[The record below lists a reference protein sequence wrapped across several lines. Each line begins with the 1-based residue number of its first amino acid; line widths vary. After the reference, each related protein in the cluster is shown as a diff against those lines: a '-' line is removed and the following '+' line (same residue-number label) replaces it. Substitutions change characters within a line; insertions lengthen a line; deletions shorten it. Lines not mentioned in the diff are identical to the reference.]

1 MRLKLY
7 RAATVPQAMALVRA
21 ELGSDALILNTR
33 RWFEGVELTAAL
45 EPAAPIQASSHA
57 DALSYHAV
65 PAAMRAAL
73 AAGDLAA
80 TLGRILTFGTL
91 PIGTRPLLVAGPP
104 GAGKTLTVVR
114 LATRLTLSGQRPT
127 IVTTDDAKAGATEQ
141 LLALTRLLDLPLTE
155 ASDPVTLARTDRRDG
170 TAVLID
176 TPGTDP
182 FDPAQCDR
190 LRAQASAVG
199 AAIALVLPAGLD
211 PNEAADLAQ
220 GFAEAG
226 AAFLVA
232 TRLDIARRIGS
243 ILAAADAARLPLTEA
258 GVGPGAADGLVP
270 LTAVFL
276 ADRLMQTGTPRHAH

>member
-33 RWFEGVELTAAL
+33 RWYEGVELTAAL
-45 EPAAPIQASSHA
+45 EPAIPPPARGYA
-57 DALSYHAV
+57 DALAYHAV
-65 PAAMRAAL
+65 PAAMRGTL
-73 AAGDLAA
+73 TEGDLAR
-80 TLGRILTFGTL
+80 TLQRVLTFGTL
-91 PIGTRPLLVAGPP
+91 PLGDRPLLVAGPP

-114 LATRLTLSGQRPT
+114 LATRLTLAGQRPT
-127 IVTTDDAKAGATEQ
+127 VVTTDDAKAGATEQ

-155 ASDPVTLARTDRRDG
+155 ASEPLALSRAAPRDG
-170 TAVLID
+170 SAVLID

-190 LRAQASAVG
+190 LRSQALAIG
-199 AAIALVLPAGLD
+199 GAIALVLPAGLD
-211 PNEAADLAQ
+211 PNESADLAL

-232 TRLDIARRIGS
+232 TRLDIARRVGG
-243 ILAAADAARLPLTEA
+243 ILAAAEAAHLPLTEA

-270 LTAVFL
+270 LTAAFL
-276 ADRLMQTGTPRHAH
+276 AARLMQTGTPHHAP

>member
-21 ELGSDALILNTR
+21 ELGSEALILNTR
-33 RWFEGVELTAAL
+33 RWYEGVELTAAL
-45 EPAAPIQASSHA
+45 EPIAVAVAPNHA
-57 DALSYHAV
+57 DALAYHGV
-65 PAAMRAAL
+65 PAAMRGGL
-73 AAGDLAA
+73 TAGDLAG
-80 TLGRILTFGTL
+80 TLQRFLIFGTL
-91 PIGTRPLLVAGPP
+91 PLGDRPLLVAGPP

-114 LATRLTLSGQRPT
+114 LATRLALSGQRPT

-155 ASDPVTLARTDRRDG
+155 ASEPLALSRAAPRDG

-182 FDPAQCDR
+182 FDPAQSER
-190 LRAQASAVG
+190 LRAQASAIG

-211 PNEAADLAQ
+211 PNESADLAQ

-232 TRLDIARRIGS
+232 TRLDIARRVGG
-243 ILAAADAARLPLTEA
+243 ILAAAEAARLPLTEA

-270 LTAVFL
+270 LTAAFL
-276 ADRLMQTGTPRHAH
+276 AARLMQIGTPHHAQ